1 MRWKTAMS
9 KRKEE
14 CQRQKVSQ
22 STILLGKQR
31 GT

>member
-1 MRWKTAMS
+1 MWWKTAVI

-22 STILLGKQR
+22 STILLEKQR
-31 GT
+31 RT